1 MCYSFIFTND
11 EKSWGGGLRIERY
24 STKVERNLISEAEEE
39 EGVLNSKLE
48 WI

>member
-1 MCYSFIFTND
+1 MKRMNFVVSTIYFIEWTAN
-11 EKSWGGGLRIERY
+11 GRGLLPI
-24 STKVERNLISEAEEE
+24 LISGAEEE